1 MEPERIS
8 FPAEYPIKVIARAG
22 EGLRQRVDEVFARH
36 FGEFHAHRVSERPSA
51 QSSFVSFTY
60 LMDVQAESQLA
71 PLHEELRALRGVI
84 MVL

>member
-8 FPAEYPIKVIARAG
+8 FPTEYPIKVIARAG
-22 EGLRQRVDEVFARH
+22 EGLRQRLDALFSRH
-36 FGEFHAHRVSERPSA
+36 FGEFGAHRVSERSSA

-60 LMDVQAESQLA
+60 LMEVQDAAQLG
-71 PLHEELRALRGVI
+71 PLHEELRALDGVI